1 MSVLEA
7 RNITKVFPGTVAL
20 DDVSVSFDSGKVH
33 AIVGKNGSGKS
44 TLLKIISGAQ
54 QATSGVL
61 ILDGKEVK
69 IASTTDA
76 FKDGHRHR
84 VPGAQSYPDTFG
96 NREHSARKN
105 ADEIRNDRLEC
116 RKFSG

>member
-7 RNITKVFPGTVAL
+7 RNITKVFPERSLLTTYRFPLTAAR
-20 DDVSVSFDSGKVH
+20 STPSWE
-33 AIVGKNGSGKS
+33 KNGSGKS

-69 IASTTDA
+69 ISSTTDA
-76 FKDGHRHR
+76 F
-84 VPGAQSYPDTFG
+84 
-96 NREHSARKN
+96 
-105 ADEIRNDRLEC
+105 
-116 RKFSG
+116 

>member
-69 IASTTDA
+69 MYVKKGDHVLTSKYSGTEVKLDDEEYIIV
-76 FKDGHRHR
+76 K
-84 VPGAQSYPDTFG
+84 QSDIL
-96 NREHSARKN
+96 A
-105 ADEIRNDRLEC
+105 IIQ
-116 RKFSG
+116 

>member
-76 FKDGHRHR
+76 ILRTASPPCTRSSVLSRHFR
-84 VPGAQSYPDTFG
+84 
-96 NREHSARKN
+96 
-105 ADEIRNDRLEC
+105 
-116 RKFSG
+116 

>member
-69 IASTTDA
+69 ISSTTDA
-76 FKDGHRHR
+76 FKDGIATVYQELSL
-84 VPGAQSYPDTFG
+84 VPHPLGH
-96 NREHSARKN
+96 REHTSRQN
-105 ADEIRNDRLEC
+105 AHEVRNDRLE
-116 RKFSG
+116 RSQHAG

>member
-44 TLLKIISGAQ
+44 TLLNNFGCTAGHFRSAYTRRQ
-54 QATSGVL
+54 R
-61 ILDGKEVK
+61 GKD
-69 IASTTDA
+69 SL
-76 FKDGHRHR
+76 H
-84 VPGAQSYPDTFG
+84 
-96 NREHSARKN
+96 NR
-105 ADEIRNDRLEC
+105 RL
-116 RKFSG
+116 